1 MHGDRAS
8 PPSLSWNLWGHPHRP
23 GHRADLFVIKGN
35 AEPDRQTPM
44 SGRGRIDHFGLH
56 AALPEAFATIGQW
69 LIDHGAS
76 DGTLN
81 DFGPVHRIFF
91 RDPDGLEGEGY

>member
-1 MHGDRAS
+1 MATAHRRRAC
-8 PPSLSWNLWGHPHRP
+8 P
-23 GHRADLFVIKGN
+23 GTCGVIRIGPNTELTIFVIKSN
-35 AEPDRQTPM
+35 TEPNRQTPM

-76 DGTLN
+76 NGTLN

-91 RDPDGLEGEGY
+91 RDPDGLEEEGY